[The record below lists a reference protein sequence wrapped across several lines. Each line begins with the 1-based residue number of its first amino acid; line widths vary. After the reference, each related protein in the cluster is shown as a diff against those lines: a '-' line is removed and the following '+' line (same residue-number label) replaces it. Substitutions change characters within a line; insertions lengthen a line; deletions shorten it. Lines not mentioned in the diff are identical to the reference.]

1 MANDE
6 VTYLAIL
13 GFISNLP
20 ESDQEKI
27 KECIARVKAVLAE
40 YPDPLVGLALAL
52 IGAEAVARNKNL

>member
-13 GFISNLP
+13 GFISTLP

-27 KECIARVKAVLAE
+27 KECKARLMAILAE
-40 YPDPLVGLALAL
+40 YPDPQVGLALAL